1 MIRPSCVQCHCTTQH
16 NFWMLNVLN
25 ITWQSINIHLLA
37 GKKYIHIYNK
47 LLIVVSSFNETVS
60 GKRSDNIRDTKIPKS
75 FMRGPTL
82 QLFLIFPTPN
92 TDYTV
97 TLLHIVTVPQQYTV
111 IGVLPHRCQFRC
123 CGAGRCL
130 PSV

>member
-60 GKRSDNIRDTKIPKS
+60 GI
-75 FMRGPTL
+75 
-82 QLFLIFPTPN
+82 
-92 TDYTV
+92 
-97 TLLHIVTVPQQYTV
+97 
-111 IGVLPHRCQFRC
+111 
-123 CGAGRCL
+123 
-130 PSV
+130 